1 MTTARRWV
9 AMDFGGPEV
18 LREVESELPA
28 PGPGQVTIE
37 VRAAG
42 LNPADYK
49 HIAPGQDRRLLPL
62 PIGFEVAGV
71 VSAIGPGTQLASG
84 GGAIGDEVLA
94 SAISGGYASAVT
106 VPASDVFAKP
116 ASLDFA
122 EAANLLV
129 AGTTAAETLHVTN
142 VADGD
147 IILLHGAAGAVGLS
161 ALQQARLLGAQVI
174 GTASEANFDLVTS
187 YGATPVSYGDG
198 LQDRVRQAAPDG
210 VSVVL
215 DTVGS
220 DEAVGVSL
228 ALVQDRQRIVTITA
242 FGRARAEGF
251 QAIGAANPESGP
263 FRAAARPGII
273 RLAAEGKLAVPIAR
287 RYPFGQAREALAAL
301 HGPHPAGKL
310 ALVTGA

>member
-9 AMDFGGPEV
+9 AADFGGPEV
-18 LREVESELPA
+18 LQEVESELPS
-28 PGPGQVTIE
+28 PGQGQVTIE

-42 LNPADYK
+42 MNPADYK

-62 PIGFEVAGV
+62 SIGFEAAGV
-71 VSAIGPGTQLASG
+71 VTAIGPDTRLASG

-94 SAISGGYASAVT
+94 SVISGGYASAVT
-106 VPASDVFAKP
+106 IPASDVFAKP

-122 EAANLLV
+122 EAANLLL
-129 AGTTAAETLHVTN
+129 AGTTAAEMLHVTN
-142 VADGD
+142 VAAGD
-147 IILLHGAAGAVGLS
+147 VILLHGAAGAVGLS

-174 GTASEANFDLVTS
+174 GTASEANFDLITS
-187 YGATPVSYGDG
+187 YGGVPVTYGDG
-198 LQDRVRQAAPDG
+198 LRDRVRQAAPDG
-210 VSVVL
+210 VTAAL

-228 ALVQDRQRIVTITA
+228 AQVRDRRRIVTLTA
-242 FGRARAEGF
+242 FGRAEAEGF
-251 QAIGAANPESGP
+251 TAIGASNPGSAP
-263 FRAAARPGII
+263 FRAGSRAGII

-287 RYPFGQAREALAAL
+287 RYPFSQAREALTAL

-310 ALVTGA
+310 ALVVGG